1 MPRISEQT
9 RARRRRHVLT
19 SAWSCFSRDG
29 FHATSMDRV
38 IETAGMSSS
47 AVYRYF
53 RSKDELID
61 ATVDEALELT
71 EEMFT
76 RLLAADPVPGPER
89 ILELL
94 VETVRSR
101 KQHAQ
106 YDLSKL
112 AMQAWTE
119 ALRRPHLQ
127 ERTAQFYRTAREHFA
142 QFARRWQLT
151 GRIAPDADPEAVAA
165 LLTTL
170 MPGIIVAEHLVDGV
184 SATQLLAGISALGTT
199 PRTEDQHTGS
209 STRKRRA
216 TPR

>member
-1 MPRISEQT
+1 MPRLSEQT
-9 RARRRRHVLT
+9 RTRRRRHILT

-38 IETAGMSSS
+38 IEAAGMSSS

-61 ATVDEALELT
+61 ATVDEALSLT

-76 RLLAADPVPGPER
+76 RLLATDPVPGPAEV
-89 ILELL
+89 LELL

-101 KQHAQ
+101 RQNVD

-119 ALRRPHLQ
+119 ALRRPHLH
-127 ERTAQFYRTAREHFA
+127 ERTAQFYRAAREHFID
-142 QFARRWQLT
+142 FARRWQQT
-151 GRIAPDADPEAVAA
+151 GRIAADADPEAVAA
-165 LLTTL
+165 LLATL
-170 MPGIIVAEHLVDGV
+170 MPGIIVTEHLVDGV
-184 SATQLLAGISALGTT
+184 SGTELLAGINALAVR
-199 PRTEDQHTGS
+199 P
-209 STRKRRA
+209 
-216 TPR
+216 